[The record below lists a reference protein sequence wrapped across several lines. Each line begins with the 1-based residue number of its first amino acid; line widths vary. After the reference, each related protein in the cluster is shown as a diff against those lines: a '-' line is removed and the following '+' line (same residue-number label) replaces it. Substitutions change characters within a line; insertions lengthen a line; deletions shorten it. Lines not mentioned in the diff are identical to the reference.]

1 MTEPLLG
8 AAADTDL
15 HVMTLNVRRDL
26 GALAWPPEDRWPR
39 RRPRVAVLLRAERP
53 HVLGVQEALPAQAA
67 VVRHALGPSYRMLGD
82 GWLPGPRGE
91 GCPLFYDAE
100 RLELRAGSQYALS
113 RHPERPGSSS
123 WLSLPRVVVAALFR
137 DRLTGREVTV
147 FNTHLDAFSPWARL
161 RQAQAIHRRA
171 EAAAAPVIV
180 LGDFNARAG
189 SAPWRALQSG
199 GLLTDT
205 WTTAES
211 RRTPAWGTFARYRPP
226 RPGRRI
232 DGILASP
239 ELRVRRAGINARRHE
254 GGWPSDHLPVQVLFD
269 LDSATPDRPEEAP

>member
-1 MTEPLLG
+1 MTDTLLG

-15 HVMTLNVRRDL
+15 HAMTLNVRRDL
-26 GALAWPPEDRWPR
+26 GALAWPPEDRWST
-39 RRPRVAVLLRAERP
+39 RRPRVAALLRAERP

-67 VVRHALGPSYRMLGD
+67 VVRDALGPTYRMLGH
-82 GWLPGPRGE
+82 GRLPGPRGE

-100 RLELRAGSQYALS
+100 RLALCTWDQHALS

-123 WLSLPRVVVAALFR
+123 WLSLPRVVVTALFR
-137 DRLTGREVTV
+137 DRVTGREVAV
-147 FNTHLDAFSPWARL
+147 LNTHLDAFSPWARL

-171 EAAAAPVIV
+171 EAAGAPVIV

-189 SAPWRALQSG
+189 SAPWRALAAH
-199 GLLTDT
+199 GLLTDA

-211 RRTPAWGTFARYRPP
+211 RRTPAWGTFARYRRP
-226 RPGRRI
+226 RLGRRI

-239 ELRVRRAGINARRHE
+239 EVRVRRAGINARRYE
-254 GGWPSDHLPVQVLFD
+254 GGWPSDHLPVHVLFD
-269 LDSATPDRPEEAP
+269 LRTATPDRPEEAP